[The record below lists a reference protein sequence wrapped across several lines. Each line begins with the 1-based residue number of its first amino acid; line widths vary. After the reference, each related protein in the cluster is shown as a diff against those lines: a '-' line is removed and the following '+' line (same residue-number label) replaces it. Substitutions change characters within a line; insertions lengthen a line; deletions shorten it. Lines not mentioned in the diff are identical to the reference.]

1 MSVTVA
7 ELAPQL
13 TDEAFTE
20 AAMAQVLEVLEGLV
34 EQASG
39 SPNRLGIVIAV
50 ALSTS
55 LDMRDETAR
64 LMEACRPDEAHAWQ
78 RSLRETVRLMRS
90 TLPEQPEE
98 VPHGA

>member
-50 ALSTS
+50 ALAAS
-55 LDMRDETAR
+55 LDMRDETTR
-64 LMEACRPDEAHAWQ
+64 LMEACRPDEAQAWQ

-90 TLPEQPEE
+90 SLQQPEE